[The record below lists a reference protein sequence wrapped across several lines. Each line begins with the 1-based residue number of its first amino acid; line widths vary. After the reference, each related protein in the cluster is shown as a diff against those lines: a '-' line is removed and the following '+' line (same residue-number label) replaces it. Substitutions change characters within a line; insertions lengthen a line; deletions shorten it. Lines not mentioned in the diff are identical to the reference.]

1 MQKSF
6 SFDVFSIAASDAQM
20 ESIYAQT
27 VVTEKVKTLP
37 KKDTDQKEA
46 TFSKDTRVRDII
58 HGILTSESQGLFKL
72 SEKEDIEKFL
82 LKSIK
87 FQDLFNMTP
96 EQMKSPDWNAV
107 ETTRDEAYLK
117 TERLGNISNRIQQSK
132 EKKDAIVVNI
142 KNIPH
147 IHVDDDDLGID
158 FI

>member
-37 KKDTDQKEA
+37 KKETDQKEA

-58 HGILTSESQGLFKL
+58 HGILASESQGLFKL

-117 TERLGNISNRIQQSK
+117 L
-132 EKKDAIVVNI
+132 
-142 KNIPH
+142 
-147 IHVDDDDLGID
+147 
-158 FI
+158 